1 MSDNDLIQKAI
12 EMRSQAL
19 APYSNYKV
27 GAAILTESGKIF
39 GGCNIENS
47 SYSLTICA
55 ERVALFK
62 AVSEGETKF
71 KALSVSTN
79 NAGMPCGACRQVI
92 WDICG
97 NISILICDN
106 NKLIT
111 KTESINFCQCHSI
124 IQNYHNEK
132 LPDWN

>member
-97 NISILICDN
+97 NIPILICNN

-111 KTESINFCQCHSI
+111 KTESIRLLPMPFDNT
-124 IQNYHNEK
+124 K
-132 LPDWN
+132 LP

>member
-1 MSDNDLIQKAI
+1 MFDNKLIQKAI
-12 EMRSQAL
+12 EMRSLAI

-27 GAAILTESGKIF
+27 GAAVLTKSGKIF

-62 AVSEGETKF
+62 AISEGETKF
-71 KALSVSTN
+71 KALSVSTK

-97 NISILICDN
+97 NIPVLICDDSS
-106 NKLIT
+106 LIS
-111 KTESINFCQCHSI
+111 KSESI
-124 IQNYHNEK
+124 K
-132 LPDWN
+132 LLPMPFDATKLS

>member
-1 MSDNDLIQKAI
+1 MSEYKLIQKAI
-12 EMRSQAL
+12 EMRSLAL

-27 GAAILTESGKIF
+27 GAAVLTASGKIF

-71 KALSVSTN
+71 KALSVSTK
-79 NAGMPCGACRQVI
+79 NAGTPCGACRQVI

-97 NISILICDN
+97 NIPVLICDDN
-106 NKLIT
+106 SLSLKS
-111 KTESINFCQCHSI
+111 ESI
-124 IQNYHNEK
+124 K
-132 LPDWN
+132 LLPMPFNATKLS

>member
-12 EMRSQAL
+12 EMRSLAL

-97 NISILICDN
+97 NISILICNN

-111 KTESINFCQCHSI
+111 KTESIRLLPMPFDNT
-124 IQNYHNEK
+124 K
-132 LPDWN
+132 LP

>member
-97 NISILICDN
+97 NISILICNN

-111 KTESINFCQCHSI
+111 KTESIRLLPIPFDNT
-124 IQNYHNEK
+124 K
-132 LPDWN
+132 LP